1 MAPVFLFSSDWLGAG
16 GPRDVKSCRMSA
28 SEKAI
33 IRAQLALV
41 KATEGSF
48 AAAHRCLYRWDDH
61 VSVDAGLQQLDEG
74 VQQLRVITNLLVTT
88 ARRVAVGQQQ
98 TIDVLRSPSKR
109 RHDAATG
116 VTEEDVTPMAFLA
129 SMEVCLRIVA
139 SND

>member
-1 MAPVFLFSSDWLGAG
+1 
-16 GPRDVKSCRMSA
+16 
-28 SEKAI
+28 
-33 IRAQLALV
+33 
-41 KATEGSF
+41 
-48 AAAHRCLYRWDDH
+48 
-61 VSVDAGLQQLDEG
+61 
-74 VQQLRVITNLLVTT
+74 VITNLLVTT

-116 VTEEDVTPMAFLA
+116 VTEEDVTAMAFLA